1 MKLIVNG
8 TELTVSNAYTE
19 RDKAS
24 GVLSAVIEV
33 PYASMD
39 FTALKALFMENED
52 IITKVLDDESTES
65 WDGFKYSTPPV
76 DTGEQYR
83 IVLTGEEATYQ
94 IERTRHL
101 EKTLAEKEASIAQ
114 MKQALA
120 EKENEIS
127 DLAEAYADMLYASAM
142 EELTGEISA
151 ETVTETESEGL

>member
-19 RDKAS
+19 RDTTS

-33 PYASMD
+33 PYDSMD
-39 FTALKALFMENED
+39 FTALKALFMENTD
-52 IITKVLDDESTES
+52 VITKVLDDESTES
-65 WDGFKYSTPPV
+65 WDGFRYSTPPV
-76 DTGEQYR
+76 DTGELYR
-83 IVLTGEEATYQ
+83 IILIGEEETYQ

-114 MKQALA
+114 MEQEIA
-120 EKENEIS
+120 EKDNEIA

-142 EELTGEISA
+142 EELEE
-151 ETVTETESEGL
+151 ETVTETESEVI